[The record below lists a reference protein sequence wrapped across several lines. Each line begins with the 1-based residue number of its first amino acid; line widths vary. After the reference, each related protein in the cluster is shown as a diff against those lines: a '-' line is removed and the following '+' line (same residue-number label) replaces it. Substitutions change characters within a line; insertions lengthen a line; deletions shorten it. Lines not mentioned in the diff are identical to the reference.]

1 MKICEETLCTGCLAC
16 EDICGARAIS
26 VQKNKQG
33 FEYPNIDD
41 TKCVNCGRCASVC
54 PVNVQKKNVATQIPL
69 ACWNNNSKE
78 RISATSGGIF
88 TTLAKKIV
96 EDGGIVYGAAHNQ
109 EMKVVHTRIDTKDDI
124 FRLRGSKYVQSETHH
139 IYSAVKQDLAL
150 GKKVLFSGTP
160 CQVAALKNFLGKD
173 YGNLLL
179 VDIMCHGVPSP
190 LIYADYKTWLEDK
203 YKSKIRKINFRYK
216 KPSWTVFSMRVDFE
230 NGKKYIASKYDDPY
244 HCFFSLGGGDLTLR
258 RSCFKCRFTSPER
271 VGDITLADFW
281 QYRAKK
287 FSSRGSEQ
295 GVSLVLLN
303 SEKGYKNFETIEDKI
318 RVEEHTWKEAH
329 ISNPQ
334 LSKPNNKPF
343 RYEEFWETYYSRGF
357 CELLKE
363 YWKADKKGKYR
374 TLLIVWKRAHE
385 YLFPNKLKK

>member
-1 MKICEETLCTGCLAC
+1 M
-16 EDICGARAIS
+16 
-26 VQKNKQG
+26 
-33 FEYPNIDD
+33 
-41 TKCVNCGRCASVC
+41 
-54 PVNVQKKNVATQIPL
+54 
-69 ACWNNNSKE
+69 
-78 RISATSGGIF
+78 
-88 TTLAKKIV
+88 
-96 EDGGIVYGAAHNQ
+96 
-109 EMKVVHTRIDTKDDI
+109 
-124 FRLRGSKYVQSETHH
+124 
-139 IYSAVKQDLAL
+139 
-150 GKKVLFSGTP
+150 
-160 CQVAALKNFLGKD
+160 
-173 YGNLLL
+173 
-179 VDIMCHGVPSP
+179 
-190 LIYADYKTWLEDK
+190 
-203 YKSKIRKINFRYK
+203 
-216 KPSWTVFSMRVDFE
+216 
-230 NGKKYIASKYDDPY
+230 
-244 HCFFSLGGGDLTLR
+244 TLR

-357 CELLKE
+357 GELLKE